1 MQDNIK
7 IFNDTREVSLNE
19 YKNYTEDLTNNTVVY
34 TEEYIKFF
42 FANCNNLDKQQNIS
56 ICNGDTISCVLNI
69 YRKDNDNHIA
79 MLNFAD
85 AYTPGG
91 LVLKGATT
99 QEECICRCSNLYES
113 LISDKCKNDYY
124 DYNATLKNRY
134 YTDRTIYSK
143 YVCLFKDSNYN
154 RLSYP
159 IFPDVITCPAPVC
172 CENKEVWVN
181 RIDAVLCAAKEN
193 NIDTLILGA
202 WGCGAFGNDAK
213 FVASIFMEEL
223 EKYKVA
229 DNVIFAIPT
238 NDVDSYNYKSFKDAI
253 ENNIRTN
260 QSKKTSFI
268 KRIFNT

>member
-19 YKNYTEDLTNNTVVY
+19 YKNYTEDLINNTVVY

-42 FANCNNLDKQQNIS
+42 FANCNSLDKQQKIS
-56 ICNGDTISCVLNI
+56 ICNEDTISCALNI

-134 YTDRTIYSK
+134 FTDRTIYSK

-181 RIDAVLCAAKEN
+181 RI
-193 NIDTLILGA
+193 I
-202 WGCGAFGNDAK
+202 
-213 FVASIFMEEL
+213 S
-223 EKYKVA
+223 
-229 DNVIFAIPT
+229 
-238 NDVDSYNYKSFKDAI
+238 
-253 ENNIRTN
+253 
-260 QSKKTSFI
+260 
-268 KRIFNT
+268 